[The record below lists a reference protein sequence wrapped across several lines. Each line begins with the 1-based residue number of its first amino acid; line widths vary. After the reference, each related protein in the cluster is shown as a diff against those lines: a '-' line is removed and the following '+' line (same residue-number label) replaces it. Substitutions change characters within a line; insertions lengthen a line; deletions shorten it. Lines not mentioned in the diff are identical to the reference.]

1 MDLPMSVGADGDAG
15 GGVVCDAHRCYPHI
29 LNTPALRGL
38 TGVGESVG
46 RADRTETGRRAR
58 FYEVTSRPTD
68 DTGEPSA
75 ERADESF
82 SRHGAGH

>member
-46 RADRTETGRRAR
+46 RADRCRRPRDGSTHGQLIGPLA
-58 FYEVTSRPTD
+58 VTQ
-68 DTGEPSA
+68 
-75 ERADESF
+75 
-82 SRHGAGH
+82 

>member
-1 MDLPMSVGADGDAG
+1 METVAHTAG
-15 GGVVCDAHRCYPHI
+15 EGKPREQHRYL

-46 RADRTETGRRAR
+46 RADRTETGRSAR

-82 SRHGAGH
+82 SRHGTGH